1 MDDFIFLDPHKFEV
15 TYWINSPLRPRA
27 RSGPSPSH
35 SRLSSLDTLW
45 PPPVLFLRVSALWL
59 RSWSRNSHRVCYKQQ
74 TCNVLIRKHTGEM
87 QNSSLE
93 FEHVGFGTSYDLG
106 MGVGFAILSVL
117 GKRSMSLLKL
127 GQKLQCIILIF
138 QVALEIF

>member
-1 MDDFIFLDPHKFEV
+1 
-15 TYWINSPLRPRA
+15 
-27 RSGPSPSH
+27 
-35 SRLSSLDTLW
+35 
-45 PPPVLFLRVSALWL
+45 
-59 RSWSRNSHRVCYKQQ
+59 
-74 TCNVLIRKHTGEM
+74 M

-117 GKRSMSLLKL
+117 GKLSISLLKL

-138 QVALEIF
+138 QVALVIF